1 MHSHLIILREGFEV
15 FTISESNMQ
24 KRILPENITA
34 LVAEAK
40 TNPAAFAGL
49 YEHFVQPVYRYLYSR
64 VGSLHDAEDLTS
76 QTFMAA
82 FEGLPRYRE
91 RGHFAAWL
99 FRIAQSKLMDYF
111 RKNRSW
117 VDIEEGL
124 EKSGDALD
132 TLSDLIEDEEL
143 KRIKLLIQRLREDE
157 QDLIRLRYVADLTFA
172 EMAEVLGKREDAV
185 RKSLDRLLARLRSQ
199 LE

>member
-1 MHSHLIILREGFEV
+1 MHSHLNILRERFKV
-15 FTISESNMQ
+15 FTISESTMQ

>member
-185 RKSLDRLLARLRSQ
+185 RKSLDRLLARLRNQ

>member
-1 MHSHLIILREGFEV
+1 MHSHLNILRERFKV

-124 EKSGDALD
+124 KKSGDALD

>member
-1 MHSHLIILREGFEV
+1 M
-15 FTISESNMQ
+15 FTISEANMQ
-24 KRILPENITA
+24 KRILPENITS

-40 TNPAAFAGL
+40 TNSAAFAGL

-111 RKNRSW
+111 RKN
-117 VDIEEGL
+117 
-124 EKSGDALD
+124 
-132 TLSDLIEDEEL
+132 
-143 KRIKLLIQRLREDE
+143 
-157 QDLIRLRYVADLTFA
+157 
-172 EMAEVLGKREDAV
+172 
-185 RKSLDRLLARLRSQ
+185 
-199 LE
+199 

>member
-1 MHSHLIILREGFEV
+1 
-15 FTISESNMQ
+15 MQ
-24 KRILPENITA
+24 KRTLPENITS

-40 TNPAAFAGL
+40 TNPAAFTGL
-49 YEHFVQPVYRYLYSR
+49 YEHYVQPVYRYLYSR

-91 RGHFAAWL
+91 RGHFVAWL

-111 RKNRSW
+111 RKHKSW
-117 VDIEEGL
+117 ADIEEGL

-132 TLSDLIEDEEL
+132 TLDELIEDEEL
-143 KRIKLLIQRLREDE
+143 KRIKLLIQGLRDDE

-185 RKSLDRLLARLRSQ
+185 RKSLDRLLARIRSQ

>member
-1 MHSHLIILREGFEV
+1 
-15 FTISESNMQ
+15 MQ